1 MQYEIETLG
10 TSITYKSSW
19 DNTPNNT
26 DIKNTPVVIIDVKNY
41 VAKSSGKSMG
51 KLKLLYDGA
60 NINAVI
66 FPKVWSEMSDKPI
79 ADKNNTVYIDGKK
92 DKDGNLVIKKI
103 YKNQDNK
110 NILMDPFS
118 FVYDM

>member
-1 MQYEIETLG
+1 
-10 TSITYKSSW
+10 
-19 DNTPNNT
+19 
-26 DIKNTPVVIIDVKNY
+26 
-41 VAKSSGKSMG
+41 
-51 KLKLLYDGA
+51 
-60 NINAVI
+60 
-66 FPKVWSEMSDKPI
+66 MSDKPI
-79 ADKNNTVYIDGKK
+79 ADKNITVYIDGKK

>member
-1 MQYEIETLG
+1 
-10 TSITYKSSW
+10 
-19 DNTPNNT
+19 
-26 DIKNTPVVIIDVKNY
+26 
-41 VAKSSGKSMG
+41 MG

-92 DKDGNLVIKKI
+92 DTGSRKPGK
-103 YKNQDNK
+103 
-110 NILMDPFS
+110 F
-118 FVYDM
+118 